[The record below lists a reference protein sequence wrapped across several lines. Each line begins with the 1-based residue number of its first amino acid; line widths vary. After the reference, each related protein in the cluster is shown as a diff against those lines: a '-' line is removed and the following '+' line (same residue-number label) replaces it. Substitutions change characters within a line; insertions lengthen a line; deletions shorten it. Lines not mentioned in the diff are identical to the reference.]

1 MAVLTDK
8 QMDKHIKERN
18 FAKVYLIY
26 GEEQMYVK
34 KYTDKLVTAVAGKT
48 PSEFN
53 FHSFG
58 DSINFDEL
66 AASVQIVPFMS
77 EFNCVL
83 VSDAAF
89 DEFNAND
96 NARFADIYKA
106 VPDGCVFIVSL
117 PSVKPVKNKTVLPA
131 LKKYADKNGIV
142 CEFNTLTQNELVKFI
157 AKWANANGKFISQVN
172 ATQLI
177 SLCGR
182 DLNMLKNEI
191 DKISAYAKG
200 EEISDE
206 DIEKLATV
214 TLESKIFALS
224 DAVLNGNAQK
234 AFNTLDTLF
243 YQQEKTADMLF
254 ILSQAFIDAYRI
266 RVADE
271 SGVQKTE
278 VASKFNYKNRAFVLY
293 NARRA
298 TKRVSTQ
305 ALRKSLSLLLQAETE
320 FKSVS
325 VNDRVF
331 FEKLIAQLLLTA
343 ERGRVQLLKIK
354 EAIIVEGRYDKI
366 KLKNLVDTTIIETN
380 GFRVFSDKE
389 KQTLIRK
396 IAQTRG
402 ILVFTDSDSAG
413 FVIRNFLRG
422 AVDKSKIKHCY
433 IPQINGK
440 EKRKAHGSKEG
451 FLGVEGVSDEVIID
465 AIRKSGATIIG
476 EESQA
481 QSGEITKSDLYRLGL
496 TGRENSEKLRKA
508 LLKNL
513 GIPSYLTT
521 NAMLSAI
528 NCLYS
533 LEELKNIVENLEI

>member
-1 MAVLTDK
+1 M
-8 QMDKHIKERN
+8 
-18 FAKVYLIY
+18 
-26 GEEQMYVK
+26 
-34 KYTDKLVTAVAGKT
+34 
-48 PSEFN
+48 
-53 FHSFG
+53 
-58 DSINFDEL
+58 
-66 AASVQIVPFMS
+66 
-77 EFNCVL
+77 
-83 VSDAAF
+83 
-89 DEFNAND
+89 
-96 NARFADIYKA
+96 
-106 VPDGCVFIVSL
+106 
-117 PSVKPVKNKTVLPA
+117 
-131 LKKYADKNGIV
+131 
-142 CEFNTLTQNELVKFI
+142 
-157 AKWANANGKFISQVN
+157 
-172 ATQLI
+172 
-177 SLCGR
+177 
-182 DLNMLKNEI
+182 
-191 DKISAYAKG
+191 
-200 EEISDE
+200 
-206 DIEKLATV
+206 
-214 TLESKIFALS
+214 
-224 DAVLNGNAQK
+224 
-234 AFNTLDTLF
+234 
-243 YQQEKTADMLF
+243 
-254 ILSQAFIDAYRI
+254 
-266 RVADE
+266 
-271 SGVQKTE
+271 
-278 VASKFNYKNRAFVLY
+278 
-293 NARRA
+293 
-298 TKRVSTQ
+298 
-305 ALRKSLSLLLQAETE
+305 
-320 FKSVS
+320 
-325 VNDRVF
+325 
-331 FEKLIAQLLLTA
+331 
-343 ERGRVQLLKIK
+343 LKIK

-433 IPQINGK
+433 IPQITGK

-513 GIPSYLTT
+513 GMPSYLTT